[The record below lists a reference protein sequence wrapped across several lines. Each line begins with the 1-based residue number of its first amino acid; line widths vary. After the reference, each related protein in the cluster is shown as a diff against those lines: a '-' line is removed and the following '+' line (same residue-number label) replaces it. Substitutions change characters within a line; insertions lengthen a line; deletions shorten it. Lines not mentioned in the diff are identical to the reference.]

1 MAIRLVLFSCS
12 ERDDKVD
19 RKKLRAYFMIFC
31 VSVLISIYL
40 PSLIDL
46 CSQRM
51 VDGMVSET
59 EETEATTESG
69 PGIAGT
75 LPGTNREETDG
86 SSDEAETEG
95 HSMQAGK
102 EEAELRD
109 GQRTETDFPTSAAEI
124 QKQKEERDAGLQK
137 FRQSFHPEITEAY
150 SGVQEAFIGDHA
162 VEFDHA
168 IADHIYQAYGDL
180 YNVTQ
185 VELKE
190 MLDETNDEIRCM
202 VRVYT
207 KSGDRNYSQDY
218 IVVYSKAYDF
228 YSVYAYNR

>member
-1 MAIRLVLFSCS
+1 M
-12 ERDDKVD
+12 DK
-19 RKKLRAYFMIFC
+19 KKLRAYFMIFC

-59 EETEATTESG
+59 EETEAMTESG

-75 LPGTNREETDG
+75 LPGADREETEQDEGYG
-86 SSDEAETEG
+86 SKGTGDE
-95 HSMQAGK
+95 AGK
-102 EEAELRD
+102 EESEMNSVQT
-109 GQRTETDFPTSAAEI
+109 GQTDSPTSAAEI
-124 QKQKEERDAGLQK
+124 QKRKEEKDAGLQR

-168 IADHIYQAYGDL
+168 IADHIYQAYGNL

>member
-1 MAIRLVLFSCS
+1 
-12 ERDDKVD
+12 
-19 RKKLRAYFMIFC
+19 MIFC

-59 EETEATTESG
+59 EETEAMTESG

-75 LPGTNREETDG
+75 LPGTFREETEQYERLASNKTDDG
-86 SSDEAETEG
+86 PAR
-95 HSMQAGK
+95 
-102 EEAELRD
+102 EESEMNSIQT
-109 GQRTETDFPTSAAEI
+109 GQTDSPTSAVEI
-124 QKQKEERDAGLQK
+124 QKQKEEKDAGLQK
-137 FRQSFHPEITEAY
+137 FRESFHPEITEAY
-150 SGVQEAFIGDHA
+150 SGVREAFIGDHA

-168 IADHIYQAYGDL
+168 IADHIYQAYGNL

>member
-1 MAIRLVLFSCS
+1 M
-12 ERDDKVD
+12 DK
-19 RKKLRAYFMIFC
+19 KKLRAYFMIFC

-59 EETEATTESG
+59 EETEAMTESG
-69 PGIAGT
+69 PGIAGA
-75 LPGTNREETDG
+75 LSGADREETESG
-86 SSDEAETEG
+86 ETRNDEGNDSRPGREESEMNPLHTAETDPA
-95 HSMQAGK
+95 S
-102 EEAELRD
+102 
-109 GQRTETDFPTSAAEI
+109 TAAEI
-124 QKQKEERDAGLQK
+124 QKKKEKQDAGLKK
-137 FRQSFHPEITEAY
+137 FRESFHPEITEAY
-150 SGVQEAFIGDHA
+150 SGVREAFIGDHA

-168 IADHIYQAYGDL
+168 IADHIYQAYGNL

>member
-1 MAIRLVLFSCS
+1 M
-12 ERDDKVD
+12 DK
-19 RKKLRAYFMIFC
+19 KKLRAYFMIFC
-31 VSVLISIYL
+31 ASVLISIYL

-59 EETEATTESG
+59 VETEAMTESG

-75 LPGTNREETDG
+75 LPGADREETESG
-86 SSDEAETEG
+86 ETRNDEGNDSRPGREESEMNPLHTAETDPA
-95 HSMQAGK
+95 S
-102 EEAELRD
+102 
-109 GQRTETDFPTSAAEI
+109 TAAEI
-124 QKQKEERDAGLQK
+124 QKKKEKQDAGLKK
-137 FRQSFHPEITEAY
+137 FRESFHPEITEAY
-150 SGVQEAFIGDHA
+150 SGVREA
-162 VEFDHA
+162 
-168 IADHIYQAYGDL
+168 L
-180 YNVTQ
+180 
-185 VELKE
+185 
-190 MLDETNDEIRCM
+190 NDEIRCM